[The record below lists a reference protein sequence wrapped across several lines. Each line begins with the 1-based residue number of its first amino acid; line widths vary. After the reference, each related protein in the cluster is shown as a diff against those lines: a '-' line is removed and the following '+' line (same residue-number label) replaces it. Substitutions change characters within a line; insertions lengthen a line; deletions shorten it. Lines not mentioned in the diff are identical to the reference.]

1 MKYTPS
7 ARAQLIQQRTYA
19 RPVEGTDRLETW
31 TETVDRVCRHQ
42 TWLWER
48 AQCLALSDAQQNE
61 IDDLR
66 EIMLNREATVSGRTL
81 WLGGTDI
88 SKRREA
94 SQFNC
99 AFTRIESI
107 ADIVD
112 GIWLLMQGCGVGFQP
127 VTGTLSGFTKP
138 IEKVTIIRSE
148 RTLEQWEAGERGH
161 QENKSEMLN
170 PRSYYISVGDSAEA
184 WSKAIGKLLAIKEPL
199 DHLVV
204 DLSEIRAPGIRL
216 KGYGWISSG
225 DETLSIALNKIIQI
239 LNQKAGF
246 LLNEI
251 DIIDLMNHLGTILSS
266 RRSAE
271 IAMVPFDSTM
281 ADEFALMKRVYW
293 VDNPQRAQSNNSL
306 RFDRKPSRE
315 ELRDTFQLMMDGGG
329 CEPGFING
337 VEARRRAPWFSGS
350 NPCCEILL
358 PNKGF
363 CNLVEVDIAKFKNN
377 PARLHHVIKIMAR
390 ANYRQT
396 CVDLRDGILQDA
408 WHQNNQHLHL
418 CGVGLTGIAQR
429 DDMSDYDIME
439 LQRVATHEAMK
450 MADELGLP
458 RPKNVTTVKPSGT
471 LSKIMDTT
479 EGVHKPLGK
488 YIINRVVF
496 GRLDPLVDKLR
507 DAGYPVEKHP
517 QQPDAVLVSF
527 PVKFDNVKFD
537 KKNIMLNGKQVEI
550 ECNLE
555 SAIKQLER
563 YKKWQVN
570 WCQQNVSNTISYS
583 PDEVEDIVDWLLDNW
598 DCYVGVSF
606 LYRYDPTMRAED
618 MGSAYLP
625 QTVVTKGEYDAL
637 MQNISEVILDDGT
650 EGDIDAGSEC
660 AGGTCPIK

>member
-1 MKYTPS
+1 MANLRETKFKVS
-7 ARAQLIQQRTYA
+7 ARGQVITQRTYA

-48 AQCLALSDAQQNE
+48 AQGFALSDAQQNE
-61 IDDLR
+61 INDLR
-66 EIMLNREATVSGRTL
+66 EIMMNREALTSGRTL

-88 SKRREA
+88 AKRREA
-94 SQFNC
+94 SMFNC

-112 GIWLLMQGCGVGFQP
+112 GVWLLMQGCGVGFQP

-148 RTLEQWEAGERGH
+148 RTREQWEAGERGR

-204 DLSEIRAPGIRL
+204 DLSEIRAAGVRL

-271 IAMVPFDSTM
+271 IAMVPYDSTM
-281 ADEFALMKRVYW
+281 ADEFALMKREYW
-293 VDNPQRAQSNNSL
+293 IDNPQRAQSNNSL

-350 NPCCEILL
+350 NPLTKHSGC
-358 PNKGF
+358 
-363 CNLVEVDIAKFKNN
+363 
-377 PARLHHVIKIMAR
+377 KI
-390 ANYRQT
+390 
-396 CVDLRDGILQDA
+396 
-408 WHQNNQHLHL
+408 H
-418 CGVGLTGIAQR
+418 
-429 DDMSDYDIME
+429 
-439 LQRVATHEAMK
+439 
-450 MADELGLP
+450 
-458 RPKNVTTVKPSGT
+458 
-471 LSKIMDTT
+471 
-479 EGVHKPLGK
+479 
-488 YIINRVVF
+488 
-496 GRLDPLVDKLR
+496 
-507 DAGYPVEKHP
+507 
-517 QQPDAVLVSF
+517 
-527 PVKFDNVKFD
+527 
-537 KKNIMLNGKQVEI
+537 
-550 ECNLE
+550 
-555 SAIKQLER
+555 
-563 YKKWQVN
+563 
-570 WCQQNVSNTISYS
+570 
-583 PDEVEDIVDWLLDNW
+583 
-598 DCYVGVSF
+598 
-606 LYRYDPTMRAED
+606 
-618 MGSAYLP
+618 
-625 QTVVTKGEYDAL
+625 
-637 MQNISEVILDDGT
+637 
-650 EGDIDAGSEC
+650 
-660 AGGTCPIK
+660 

>member
-1 MKYTPS
+1 M
-7 ARAQLIQQRTYA
+7 
-19 RPVEGTDRLETW
+19 
-31 TETVDRVCRHQ
+31 
-42 TWLWER
+42 
-48 AQCLALSDAQQNE
+48 
-61 IDDLR
+61 
-66 EIMLNREATVSGRTL
+66 
-81 WLGGTDI
+81 
-88 SKRREA
+88 
-94 SQFNC
+94 
-99 AFTRIESI
+99 
-107 ADIVD
+107 
-112 GIWLLMQGCGVGFQP
+112 
-127 VTGTLSGFTKP
+127 
-138 IEKVTIIRSE
+138 
-148 RTLEQWEAGERGH
+148 
-161 QENKSEMLN
+161 
-170 PRSYYISVGDSAEA
+170 
-184 WSKAIGKLLAIKEPL
+184 
-199 DHLVV
+199 
-204 DLSEIRAPGIRL
+204 
-216 KGYGWISSG
+216 
-225 DETLSIALNKIIQI
+225 
-239 LNQKAGF
+239 
-246 LLNEI
+246 
-251 DIIDLMNHLGTILSS
+251 
-266 RRSAE
+266 
-271 IAMVPFDSTM
+271 
-281 ADEFALMKRVYW
+281 
-293 VDNPQRAQSNNSL
+293 
-306 RFDRKPSRE
+306 
-315 ELRDTFQLMMDGGG
+315 
-329 CEPGFING
+329 
-337 VEARRRAPWFSGS
+337 
-350 NPCCEILL
+350 

-377 PARLHHVIKIMAR
+377 PARLHRVVKIMAR

-507 DAGYPVEKHP
+507 DAGYPIEKHP
-517 QQPDAVLVSF
+517 QQPDSVLVSF

-598 DCYVGVSF
+598 GCYVGVSF

-618 MGSAYLP
+618 MGAAYLP

-660 AGGTCPIK
+660 AGGACPIK

>member
-1 MKYTPS
+1 MNRFTPS
-7 ARAQLIQQRTYA
+7 ARSQLITQRTYA
-19 RPVEGTDRLETW
+19 RPIEGTDRLETW

-48 AQCLALSDAQQNE
+48 AQGFALSDAQQNE

-94 SQFNC
+94 SQYNC

-138 IEKVTIIRSE
+138 IDKVTIIRSE
-148 RTLEQWEAGERGH
+148 RTFEQWEAGERGY

-204 DLSEIRAPGIRL
+204 DLSEIRAAGIRL

-281 ADEFALMKRVYW
+281 ADEFALMKREYW
-293 VDNPQRAQSNNSL
+293 IDNPQRAQSNNSL

-350 NPCCEILL
+350 NPLTKHSGC
-358 PNKGF
+358 
-363 CNLVEVDIAKFKNN
+363 
-377 PARLHHVIKIMAR
+377 KI
-390 ANYRQT
+390 
-396 CVDLRDGILQDA
+396 
-408 WHQNNQHLHL
+408 H
-418 CGVGLTGIAQR
+418 
-429 DDMSDYDIME
+429 
-439 LQRVATHEAMK
+439 
-450 MADELGLP
+450 
-458 RPKNVTTVKPSGT
+458 
-471 LSKIMDTT
+471 
-479 EGVHKPLGK
+479 
-488 YIINRVVF
+488 
-496 GRLDPLVDKLR
+496 
-507 DAGYPVEKHP
+507 
-517 QQPDAVLVSF
+517 
-527 PVKFDNVKFD
+527 
-537 KKNIMLNGKQVEI
+537 
-550 ECNLE
+550 
-555 SAIKQLER
+555 
-563 YKKWQVN
+563 
-570 WCQQNVSNTISYS
+570 
-583 PDEVEDIVDWLLDNW
+583 
-598 DCYVGVSF
+598 
-606 LYRYDPTMRAED
+606 
-618 MGSAYLP
+618 
-625 QTVVTKGEYDAL
+625 
-637 MQNISEVILDDGT
+637 
-650 EGDIDAGSEC
+650 
-660 AGGTCPIK
+660 